1 MNNPLVDTVLDDLI
15 HDLAQS
21 ALNSL
26 DKHIPNCSNELRVQY
41 IGRALAEV
49 LSIIV
54 CSAPAE
60 QVQELSDNLCKS
72 IQLAVSHNVSIEQ
85 LLIKTFGQSPE
96 KNLSLKIKEMLN

>member
-41 IGRALAEV
+41 IGRAHV
-49 LSIIV
+49 
-54 CSAPAE
+54 
-60 QVQELSDNLCKS
+60 
-72 IQLAVSHNVSIEQ
+72 
-85 LLIKTFGQSPE
+85 
-96 KNLSLKIKEMLN
+96 